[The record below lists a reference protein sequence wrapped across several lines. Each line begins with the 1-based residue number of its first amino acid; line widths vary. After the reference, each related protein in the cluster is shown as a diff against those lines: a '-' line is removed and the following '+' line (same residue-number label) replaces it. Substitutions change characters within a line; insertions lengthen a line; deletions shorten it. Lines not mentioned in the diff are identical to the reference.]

1 MRREPAVFF
10 ANARQTGGRNIWH
23 KLNVT
28 GGKISLMLE
37 IQRQIETAERRGQVV
52 KNRTRGLM

>member
-1 MRREPAVFF
+1 MRREPAVFV
-10 ANARQTGGRNIWH
+10 AKACHTNGGNIWH

-37 IQRQIETAERRGQVV
+37 IQREIEMAERRG
-52 KNRTRGLM
+52 